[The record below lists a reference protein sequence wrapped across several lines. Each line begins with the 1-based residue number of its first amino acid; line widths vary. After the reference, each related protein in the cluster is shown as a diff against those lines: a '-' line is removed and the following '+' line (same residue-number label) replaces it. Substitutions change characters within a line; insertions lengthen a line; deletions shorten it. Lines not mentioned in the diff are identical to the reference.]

1 MNAMSLTMSN
11 HQRMQ
16 MYALSKVGKVK
27 HQHQHQHTA
36 LVTAAA
42 AAKATIN
49 NAANLKFEIC
59 YIIHPVF
66 MMTAR

>member
-27 HQHQHQHTA
+27 HQHQHTA
-36 LVTAAA
+36 LVTAAT
-42 AAKATIN
+42 AKATIN